1 MFSWAAQW
9 FTGPAEE
16 PHAWSGGKMSSAE
29 YDLRYLKAGVDML
42 EDYIQSSELYW
53 SIGISARQGQ
63 TPYPQMTLGGLLLF
77 FQQAGARNLT
87 PEQQV
92 ELSGLESKLNTIRS
106 HWRTAW
112 GVKATHAFRA
122 RLKLWSNFLED
133 YRQKPEANKDRYR
146 YEVTRRVQ
154 LHLLQ
159 PDADGRYEAEENLLV
174 GLDEFLKVVFITNS
188 FLWDPELANGF
199 PPDPYWYLYGRLKD

>member
-1 MFSWAAQW
+1 MSAAD
-9 FTGPAEE
+9 
-16 PHAWSGGKMSSAE
+16 
-29 YDLRYLKAGVDML
+29 YDLRYLKAGVEML

-53 SIGISARQGQ
+53 SIGISAREGQ

-77 FQQAGARNLT
+77 FQQARARNLT
-87 PEQQV
+87 PEQQA
-92 ELSGLESKLNTIRS
+92 ELSGLENRLNTIRS

-112 GVKATHAFRA
+112 GIKATHAFRA

-133 YRQKPEANKDRYR
+133 YRQKPAANKDRYR

-159 PDADGRYEAEENLLV
+159 PDADGRYEAEANLLIA
-174 GLDEFLKVVFITNS
+174 LDEYLKAVFVPNG
-188 FLWDPELANGF
+188 FLWDPELADGF
-199 PPDPYWYLYGRLKD
+199 PADPYWYLYGHLKD